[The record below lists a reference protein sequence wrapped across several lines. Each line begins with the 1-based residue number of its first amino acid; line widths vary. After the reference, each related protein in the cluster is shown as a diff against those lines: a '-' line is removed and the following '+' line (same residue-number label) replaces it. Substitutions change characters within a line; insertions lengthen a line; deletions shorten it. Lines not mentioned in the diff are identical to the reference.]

1 MIYCTDKMQ
10 NMQFVTKYFKS
21 DVISSFF
28 LDIKSL
34 IWRYFIGLK
43 MYTYCTE
50 NDILISYMWQYFFLK
65 YCVDSIADHYHLLIK

>member
-50 NDILISYMWQYFFLK
+50 NDILISYM
-65 YCVDSIADHYHLLIK
+65 